1 MALQPQNERPF
12 GFRDKLG
19 YLFGDFG
26 NDFTFIFAGS
36 YLTLF
41 YTDVLGVSAGL
52 VGVLFV
58 VARSGITVCVPSAAV
73 RNKNNGVAAAMIR
86 FASMAPTLR
95 NVESDAR
102 MESGFAL

>member
-41 YTDVLGVSAGL
+41 YTDVLGVSA
-52 VGVLFV
+52 
-58 VARSGITVCVPSAAV
+58 PE
-73 RNKNNGVAAAMIR
+73 AM
-86 FASMAPTLR
+86 
-95 NVESDAR
+95 
-102 MESGFAL
+102 